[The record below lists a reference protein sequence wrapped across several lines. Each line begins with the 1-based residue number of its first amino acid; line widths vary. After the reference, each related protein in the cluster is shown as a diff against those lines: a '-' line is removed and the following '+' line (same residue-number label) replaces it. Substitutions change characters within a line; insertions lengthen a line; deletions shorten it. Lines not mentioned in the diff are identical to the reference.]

1 MNGPMPEIEL
11 LATDFDG
18 TVFRYGNESPLY
30 AAFAERLERLRARGG
45 VWVVCTGRS
54 LGRLRKATRVMAR
67 AGIVPDY
74 AITSHYMVFS
84 FSSGIALPLPLLS
97 LRIYMEQMRKAR
109 LVQDVVQAMIKDLQE
124 FGHRPR
130 FSTVTRR
137 YMRAQLP
144 SCADAVAAAERLTLM
159 IGDSSVQVHGVDT
172 DVEARG
178 DPIDKGVALML
189 LAEHIGIGPEKTL
202 TIGDGRTDL
211 PTMQPGV
218 AAWVGCPANSKPEV
232 VERVIRRKGHVARA
246 DALTG
251 VIEVIDA
258 FASGVIVSQP
268 PPGWKPPEADL
279 GMPGLFSGQRVD
291 QSGMKRFEAVLLV
304 GTLVAGI
311 LVAAS
316 FNLIPGGSV
325 VMKPIGWLLER
336 MARLLF
342 L

>member
-1 MNGPMPEIEL
+1 
-11 LATDFDG
+11 
-18 TVFRYGNESPLY
+18 
-30 AAFAERLERLRARGG
+30 
-45 VWVVCTGRS
+45 
-54 LGRLRKATRVMAR
+54 
-67 AGIVPDY
+67 
-74 AITSHYMVFS
+74 MVFS
-84 FSSGIALPLPLLS
+84 FSSGIALPMPLLS
-97 LRIYMEQMRKAR
+97 LRIYMEQMRQAR
-109 LVQDVVQAMIKDLQE
+109 LVQDVVQAMVKDLQE

-137 YMRAQLP
+137 YMRAQFP
-144 SCADAVAAAERLTLM
+144 SRADAVAAAERLTLM
-159 IGDSSVQVHGVDT
+159 IGDAPVRVQGVDT

-218 AAWVGCPANSKPEV
+218 AAWVGCPANSKPDV

-268 PPGWKPPEADL
+268 PPGWKQPEADL

-291 QSGMKRFEAVLLV
+291 RSAMKRLEVALLV
-304 GTLVAGI
+304 GTLVVGI